1 MGVTCGCAG
10 AQVVPSLL
18 GQDQNANG
26 QKMTFWQENYTF
38 IKDVYDMRHTK
49 MAEWMENV
57 EKAIARIMADKV
69 YTSAEFKRERDNFH
83 ALCKDLER
91 AEVKKWLAQIL
102 EILMAERAKDQKAKE
117 GALLDGLIKKHEEL
131 IPTVSKTQIMV
142 DLYWKCYAYGDELKP
157 HIEFLDGIMLSSTR
171 EIAPSCVENVDEL
184 IERQEK
190 SLLQLE
196 TKRALVK
203 DLIEK
208 GKIIMQ
214 NPDKPKFLESHVSRI
229 ELGWDDTKTKAQERL
244 KLLNDT
250 KEAWIGYAENS
261 ENIATEFDKCEE
273 EIKKVK
279 KRFNLADANEDLK
292 KRQDILKHTKDTIN
306 GLDQALSDNFTC
318 MSITVPDDKKKIIDK
333 ELKLLLERLTL
344 RETFTDKVQKV
355 EEFVAALT
363 EFDVSLKTIDA
374 WMGKATDELNDI
386 KNCSASMAP
395 EDRVART
402 MDLQEDIAA
411 KVEII
416 KAEAAKEL
424 ELLPQGDA
432 VPQDAKDF
440 KDELNRIMKYVED
453 LQKKVAIECDKYS
466 EDVKFW
472 AEYKTG
478 IKELTPWLAS
488 SEGAT
493 GEGLSKP
500 TNLDEAKALH
510 DKIHTFD
517 KSCIDHL
524 KLLEAANAASQKMTS
539 HETADTEVAA
549 LRERYAKVKAVSDE
563 WVNKVD
569 ILVKEWTLLDNTVT
583 ELNSWVA
590 KDKTAEGENQFSLEK
605 MESTLGELKNI
616 FKEKEK
622 LVENL

>member
-1 MGVTCGCAG
+1 
-10 AQVVPSLL
+10 
-18 GQDQNANG
+18 
-26 QKMTFWQENYTF
+26 
-38 IKDVYDMRHTK
+38 
-49 MAEWMENV
+49 MAFE
-57 EKAIARIMADKV
+57 
-69 YTSAEFKRERDNFH
+69 
-83 ALCKDLER
+83 
-91 AEVKKWLAQIL
+91 
-102 EILMAERAKDQKAKE
+102 
-117 GALLDGLIKKHEEL
+117 
-131 IPTVSKTQIMV
+131 
-142 DLYWKCYAYGDELKP
+142 
-157 HIEFLDGIMLSSTR
+157 
-171 EIAPSCVENVDEL
+171 
-184 IERQEK
+184 
-190 SLLQLE
+190 
-196 TKRALVK
+196 

-229 ELGWDDTKTKAQERL
+229 ELGWDDTKTKAKGRL
-244 KLLNDT
+244 KLLTET
-250 KEAWIGYAENS
+250 KDAWVGYAENS
-261 ENIATEFDKCEE
+261 EIIATEFDKCEE

-292 KRQDILKHTKDTIN
+292 KRQDILKATKDTIN

-318 MSITVPDDKKKIIDK
+318 MSITVPDDKKKIVDK

-374 WMGKATDELNDI
+374 WMGKATEELNDI

-416 KAEAAKEL
+416 KAETQKEL

-432 VPQDAKDF
+432 VPADAQEF
-440 KDELNRIMKYVED
+440 KDELKRITDYVTD
-453 LQKKVAIECDKYS
+453 LQKKVATECDKYS

-478 IKELTPWLAS
+478 IKEFPPWLAS

-493 GEGLSKP
+493 GEGLAKP
-500 TNLDEAKALH
+500 ANLDEAKALH
-510 DKIHTFD
+510 AKIHAFD
-517 KSCIDHL
+517 KSCVDHL
-524 KLLEAANAASQKMTS
+524 KLLDAANGASQKMTS
-539 HETADTEVAA
+539 HETADNEVAA
-549 LRERYAKVKAVSDE
+549 LRERYGKVKAVSDE
-563 WVNKVD
+563 WVSKVD

-583 ELNSWVA
+583 ELNTWVA
-590 KDKTAEGENQFSLEK
+590 KDKTSEGENQFSLEK